1 MPCYK
6 PFYTVY
12 DFHCCMCLVGEI
24 DLKFLFGCLLN
35 LIWVCKKDTTWKS
48 LSEYIYLET
57 WIYLIRI
64 FSRPLLFNTTFY
76 QTFLFDK
83 IIKTEALCD
92 LLLDAGS
99 AFTHII
105 RHMSMGDH
113 NTSHPA
119 MECLVL
125 AHFGPVYQE
134 SIVRTSPAVRS
145 SELGIHYMTLTTVRQ
160 LHVWCQKWNTF
171 DLSLLLTTH
180 LQIYL
185 YMSINGFS
193 LKQENI

>member
-1 MPCYK
+1 MD
-6 PFYTVY
+6 FYPNINNVFIICRATNHSIL
-12 DFHCCMCLVGEI
+12 FTTFIAACCVVGEI
-24 DLKFLFGCLLN
+24 DLKFLFGCLSN

-160 LHVWCQKWNTF
+160 LHIWCQNEI
-171 DLSLLLTTH
+171 H
-180 LQIYL
+180 LI
-185 YMSINGFS
+185 
-193 LKQENI
+193 

>member
-1 MPCYK
+1 M
-6 PFYTVY
+6 
-12 DFHCCMCLVGEI
+12 
-24 DLKFLFGCLLN
+24 LN

-92 LLLDAGS
+92 LLLDTGF

-113 NTSHPA
+113 NISHPA
-119 MECLVL
+119 IECPVL
-125 AHFGPVYQE
+125 AHFGPVHQE
-134 SIVRTSPAVRS
+134 SVVRTSPAVRS
-145 SELGIHYMTLTTVRQ
+145 SELGIHYMTLTIVKQ
-160 LHVWCQKWNTF
+160 LHIWCQMKYIWFKFAFDNPPSNLFIHVYKWIF
-171 DLSLLLTTH
+171 
-180 LQIYL
+180 
-185 YMSINGFS
+185 
-193 LKQENI
+193 LKAGKCLIHCSWICKIKCFHEVWNKSYTSWI